1 MVKKEIKDGGVYYAK
16 VSGKVVPLRTKTE
29 ASKARVTAMVA
40 ERQAQEERNIACRDY
55 RLRLTP
61 IFESMCRT
69 LGAESARN
77 LVLLTASKAL
87 KEFEL
92 KQKIRGFEGQEF

>member
-1 MVKKEIKDGGVYYAK
+1 MSNI
-16 VSGKVVPLRTKTE
+16 VPLRTKTE
-29 ASKARVTAMVA
+29 ASKGRITATVAKARVAAMVA

-55 RLRLTP
+55 RLQLTP
-61 IFESMCRT
+61 IFESMCRA